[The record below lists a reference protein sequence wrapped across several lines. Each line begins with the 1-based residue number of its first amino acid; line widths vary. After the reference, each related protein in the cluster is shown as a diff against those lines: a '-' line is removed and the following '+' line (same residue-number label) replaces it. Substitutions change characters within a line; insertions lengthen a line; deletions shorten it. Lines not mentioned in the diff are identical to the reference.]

1 MFGDLHNFTKVNL
14 CKSAVDNAM
23 SFQIFDLYGLN
34 RTALNVIE
42 QKTLLCE

>member
-23 SFQIFDLYGLN
+23 RCQIFDLCGSN

-42 QKTLLCE
+42 QQTLLCE